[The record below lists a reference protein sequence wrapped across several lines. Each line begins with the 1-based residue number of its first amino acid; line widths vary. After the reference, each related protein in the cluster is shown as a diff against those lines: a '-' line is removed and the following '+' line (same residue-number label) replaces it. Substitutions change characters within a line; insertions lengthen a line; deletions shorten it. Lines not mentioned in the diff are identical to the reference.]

1 MVGDHENLQL
11 VRLIMINIIYIL
23 CKYSQRK
30 LDYIAFY
37 FNKLLS
43 VALRFPKGILFS
55 ARLVAD
61 ISLNTDLSEIRQI

>member
-1 MVGDHENLQL
+1 MMGEHENLLL

-30 LDYIAFY
+30 LDYIAFC

-43 VALRFPKGILFS
+43 VALRFPKGIMFS
-55 ARLVAD
+55 GRLVGD
-61 ISLNTDLSEIRQI
+61 IMVNPDL